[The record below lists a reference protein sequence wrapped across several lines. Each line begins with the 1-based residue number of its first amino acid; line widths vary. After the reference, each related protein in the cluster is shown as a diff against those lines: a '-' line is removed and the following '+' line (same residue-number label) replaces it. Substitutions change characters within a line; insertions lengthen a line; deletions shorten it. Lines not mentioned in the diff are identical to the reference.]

1 MPDWS
6 ASMQQTYEYYRV
18 DPSTWTDV
26 ERIENVKK
34 CTITRDGTVETLGSA
49 TFSIDKAVGE
59 IYIRTYLSTIQNG
72 VKERFPLGTHL
83 VQTPSSSFN
92 GKITTFDM
100 DAYTPLLEL
109 KEKHPPIGYALT
121 KGQKIMDMAY
131 MLTRENARA
140 PVSDVDNNATLSTD
154 FVSTTNDTWLTFI
167 SDLMV
172 NANFSYK
179 LDDMGRILFAPNQE
193 TAALQPVWT
202 YDDGNISILC
212 PELDMDH
219 DLYDIPNVVEVVYS
233 TDTISLYA
241 KAVNSDPN
249 SPTSTVSRGREVT
262 RRITD
267 PEILGNPTQTI
278 IQQYANRILR
288 ELSSVE
294 CKISYTHGYCPVRIG
309 DCVRLNYTRAG
320 LNGVKAKVIKQT
332 IRCESGCQV
341 DETAVFT
348 MNLMA
353 PTGSNEDFGDF
364 LDEIV
369 NGGDDA

>member
-6 ASMQQTYEYYRV
+6 ASMQQTYEYYKV

-26 ERIENVKK
+26 ERIENIKK

-49 TFSIDKAVGE
+49 TFSADRAIGE
-59 IYIRTYLSTIQNG
+59 VYIRTYLVTIQNG

-83 VQTPSSSFN
+83 VQSPSSSFD
-92 GKITTFDM
+92 GKVTTVEM

-109 KEKHPPIGYALT
+109 KEKHPPIGYSLV
-121 KGQKIMDMAY
+121 KGQNIMDMAHR
-131 MLTRENARA
+131 LTRENARA
-140 PVSDVDNNATLSTD
+140 PVSDAYDSTTLSTD
-154 FVSTTNDTWLTFI
+154 FIAMTDDTWLTFI
-167 SDLMV
+167 SDLMT
-172 NANFSYK
+172 NANFSYD
-179 LDDMGRILFAPNQE
+179 LDDAGHIIFAPTKE
-193 TAALQPVWT
+193 TAALQPIWT
-202 YDDGNISILC
+202 FDDGNSSILC
-212 PELDMDH
+212 PDLDVDH
-219 DLYDIPNVVEVVYS
+219 DLFGIPNVVEVIYS
-233 TDTISLYA
+233 TDTTSLYA
-241 KAVNSDPN
+241 KAVNTDPN

-294 CKISYTHGYCPVRIG
+294 CKISYTHGYCPVRVG

-320 LNGVKAKVIKQT
+320 MTDIKAKVIRQT

-369 NGGDDA
+369 TGGDEA

>member
-202 YDDGNISILC
+202 YDDGNSSILC

-219 DLYDIPNVVEVVYS
+219 DLYGIPNVVEVVYS
-233 TDTISLYA
+233 TDTTYLYA

-249 SPTSTVSRGREVT
+249 SPTSTVSRGREVVY
-262 RRITD
+262 RVTD
-267 PEILGNPTQTI
+267 PEILGNPNQTI

-288 ELSSVE
+288 EASSVE
-294 CKISYTHGYCPVRIG
+294 CKVSYTHGYCPVRIG

-369 NGGDDA
+369 SGGDDA